1 MGHNA
6 QAIFNLGYMHERG
19 LGMKQDIHLAKR
31 MYDLAA
37 ETSVDAQIPVALALG
52 KIGLLYGLDVLEKNY
67 RNWFPFSLFLTP
79 SPSSTSSSSSTP
91 ETGSEDMGEPV
102 SFFLKLLSRPFEL
115 FEEVVDGLYYH
126 LGPDWDLYVI
136 TMLAVFLG
144 VIAALRRRGLQE
156 VIYGGFG

>member
-1 MGHNA
+1 MDRKSM
-6 QAIFNLGYMHERG
+6 Q
-19 LGMKQDIHLAKR
+19 LAVI
-31 MYDLAA
+31 YYNDLTPRLPPVFLFPLQ
-37 ETSVDAQIPVALALG
+37 TSVDAQIPVALALG

-79 SPSSTSSSSSTP
+79 SPSSTSSSSSSSSSSSTSSSSTP

-144 VIAALRRRGLQE
+144 VIAALRRRGL
-156 VIYGGFG
+156 